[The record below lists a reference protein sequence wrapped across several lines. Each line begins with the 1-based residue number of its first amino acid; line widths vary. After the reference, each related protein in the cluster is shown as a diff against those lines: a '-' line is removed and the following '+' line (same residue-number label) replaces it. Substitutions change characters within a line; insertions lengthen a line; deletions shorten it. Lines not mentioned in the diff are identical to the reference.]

1 MCELLRKRWLLIFV
15 GALLIGSAW
24 AEDRPFEEAVT
35 DNIPEHDCVI
45 EPSEIVDVGSAV
57 PGVLEAIDA
66 RRSDFVEKGEV
77 IAALE
82 SSVEQ
87 ATVVLSKARAAL
99 NTSIELRQ
107 ESAAFGRRSLKRN
120 QELFHKSSISKQEI
134 DRLKTEARV
143 AELQVLQEQDNK
155 RIAELEYQRA
165 LASLRRRT
173 ISSPVDGVVM
183 ERFKSVGE
191 YVEDDPILRVAQL
204 DPLHVEV
211 IMPVEYL
218 GQITTGMRA
227 RVEPSIPGHGT
238 HEATVTR
245 VDRVAD
251 AASATFGVRLSLP
264 NRDYAIPSGLRC
276 RLDFLSGE
284 DKETD
289 ETVGY
294 QLPE

>member
-1 MCELLRKRWLLIFV
+1 MSDTLKGVLFSIVML
-15 GALLIGSAW
+15 ALSAGI
-24 AEDRPFEEAVT
+24 ALAVEGPPEESQP
-35 DNIPEHDCVI
+35 IPELDCVI

-57 PGVLEAIDA
+57 PGVLEAIHA
-66 RRSDFVEKGEV
+66 RRSDPVKKEAV
-77 IAALE
+77 IAELD

-87 ATVVLSKARAAL
+87 ATVVLSKARAEL
-99 NTSIELRQ
+99 TTSIELR
-107 ESAAFGRRSLKRN
+107 EENAAFGRRSLQRN
-120 QELFHKSSISKQEI
+120 QALFHKSSISKQEI
-134 DRLKTEARV
+134 DRLKTETRV

-173 ISSPVDGVVM
+173 IRSPVDGVVM

-211 IMPVEYL
+211 IVPVEYL
-218 GQITTGMRA
+218 GRINTGMRA
-227 RVEPSIPGHGT
+227 RVDPAAPGQST

-245 VDRVAD
+245 VDQVAD

-264 NRDYAIPSGLRC
+264 NQGYAIPGGLRC
-276 RLDFLSGE
+276 RLEFQPSEE
-284 DKETD
+284 DKHGGA
-289 ETVGY
+289 VSHLLS
-294 QLPE
+294 Q